1 MNFIITLLIS
11 AAVAAFTAQV
21 SPQEQEAKEFKARYD
36 MMVNRVGPDGVGIEA
51 LLDKWEAA
59 YPDDV
64 DMLLGRFS
72 YCFSKA
78 QTNEIV
84 VKDQDRYLGSKPF
97 LALKDSTG
105 KDVHYFQ
112 ETMYDDEL
120 FGKAK
125 KALDKAVQ
133 IAPDRLDMRFLRVA
147 ALVGYE
153 KESPDMALSELK
165 SLIDYNGTKHP
176 KWTYPGEEKVDNEF
190 FTAAVQEYCYLFF
203 KYATPASFEAFKSLS
218 EKMLV
223 YEPSNVLFLDNLGSY
238 YLVAAKDNKTALKY
252 YSKVLKIKQDDMT
265 AIKNVIILARNSK
278 DEKLEKKYLPL
289 MLKYSTEEADKLA
302 AQARLDFLN
311 GKK

>member
-11 AAVAAFTAQV
+11 AAAAAFTAQV

-36 MMVNRVGPDGVGIEA
+36 MMVNRVGPDGVGIET

-238 YLVAAKDNKTALKY
+238 YLVAAKDNKTALK
-252 YSKVLKIKQDDMT
+252 
-265 AIKNVIILARNSK
+265 
-278 DEKLEKKYLPL
+278 
-289 MLKYSTEEADKLA
+289 
-302 AQARLDFLN
+302 
-311 GKK
+311 